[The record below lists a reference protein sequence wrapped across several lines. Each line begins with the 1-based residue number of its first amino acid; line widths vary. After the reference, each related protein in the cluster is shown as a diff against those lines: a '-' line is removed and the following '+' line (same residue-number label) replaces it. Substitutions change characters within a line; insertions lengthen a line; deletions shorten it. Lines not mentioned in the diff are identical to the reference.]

1 MKLTSEIISTN
12 LLLLEKA
19 KKDFPLLVS
28 YENCI
33 DYSEKA
39 KLRQEILEFGLG
51 LYLEFIDFVKEMTNK
66 EQEIFYRRK
75 IKNPEFQEILSKQ
88 ANDDD
93 AKKSFKSKAA
103 KSFESLMNSDKWED
117 FSGYRSN
124 YRRRRRRWANNFSGS
139 DAIASNYIIQNELE
153 IKDEYLHRV
162 CKWYR
167 MKLPQVDLTVQNEI
181 NKTKDLISF
190 MISKM
195 SDSGIDFRRL
205 NFTHLTSQ
213 LSDEIKKKILTIDTD
228 EKIKLIANDFIPEG
242 FTPGIFYNVIG
253 KQLATEEAGG
263 GNILMVNVRN
273 DMDKS
278 VWVKY
283 RYFETV
289 SNLRDSALDFLLNS

>member
-12 LLLLEKA
+12 LNLLEKA

-28 YENCI
+28 YENCT
-33 DYSEKA
+33 DYSDKA
-39 KLRQEILEFGLG
+39 KLRQEGFEFGLV
-51 LYLEFIDFVKEMTNK
+51 LYLEFIDFIKEMTSK

-75 IKNPEFQEILSKQ
+75 IKNPEFQDILAKQ
-88 ANDDD
+88 ANDED

-103 KSFESLMNSDKWED
+103 KSFEALMNSDKWED

-124 YRRRRRRWANNFSGS
+124 YRRKRRRWSNNFSGS
-139 DAIASNYIIQNELE
+139 EAIASNYIIQNELE
-153 IKDEYLHRV
+153 IKDEYINRV
-162 CKWYR
+162 CRWYR
-167 MKLPQVDLTVQNEI
+167 MKLPQVDFTVQNEI
-181 NKTKDLISF
+181 NKTKDLISY
-190 MISKM
+190 MVEKM
-195 SDSGIDFRRL
+195 GDSGIDFRRL

-213 LSDEIKKKILTIDTD
+213 LSDEIGRKILTIDTD
-228 EKIKLIANDFIPEG
+228 EKIKLIANDFVPEG
-242 FTPGIFYNVIG
+242 FTPGNLYNVIA
-253 KQLATEEAGG
+253 KQLSTEDVGG

>member
-1 MKLTSEIISTN
+1 M
-12 LLLLEKA
+12 EKA

-28 YENCI
+28 YENCT
-33 DYSEKA
+33 DYSDKA
-39 KLRQEILEFGLG
+39 KLRQEGFEFGLV
-51 LYLEFIDFVKEMTNK
+51 LYLEFIDFIKEMTSK

-75 IKNPEFQEILSKQ
+75 IKNPEFQDILAKQ
-88 ANDDD
+88 ANDED

-103 KSFESLMNSDKWED
+103 KSFEALMNSDKWED

-124 YRRRRRRWANNFSGS
+124 YRRKRRRWSNNFSGS
-139 DAIASNYIIQNELE
+139 EAIASNYIIQNELE
-153 IKDEYLHRV
+153 IKDEYINRV
-162 CKWYR
+162 CRWYR
-167 MKLPQVDLTVQNEI
+167 MKLPQVDFTVQNEI
-181 NKTKDLISF
+181 NKTKDLISY
-190 MISKM
+190 MVEKM
-195 SDSGIDFRRL
+195 GDSGIDFRRL

-213 LSDEIKKKILTIDTD
+213 LSDEIGRKILTIDTD
-228 EKIKLIANDFIPEG
+228 EKIKLIANDFVPEG
-242 FTPGIFYNVIG
+242 FTPGNLYNVIA
-253 KQLATEEAGG
+253 KQLSTEDVGG

>member
-12 LLLLEKA
+12 LNLLEKS

-28 YENCI
+28 YENCT
-33 DYSEKA
+33 DYSDKA
-39 KLRQEILEFGLG
+39 KLRQEGLEFGLV
-51 LYLEFIDFVKEMTNK
+51 LYLEFIDFIKEMTSK

-75 IKNPEFQEILSKQ
+75 IKNPEFQDILAKQ
-88 ANDDD
+88 ANDED
-93 AKKSFKSKAA
+93 ARKSFKSKAA
-103 KSFESLMNSDKWED
+103 KSFEALMNSDKWED

-124 YRRRRRRWANNFSGS
+124 YRRKRRRWSNNFSGS
-139 DAIASNYIIQNELE
+139 EAIASNYIIQNELE
-153 IKDEYLHRV
+153 IKDEYINRV
-162 CKWYR
+162 CRWYR
-167 MKLPQVDLTVQNEI
+167 MKLPQVDFTVQNEI
-181 NKTKDLISF
+181 NKTKDLISY
-190 MISKM
+190 MVEKM
-195 SDSGIDFRRL
+195 GDSGIDFRRL

-213 LSDEIKKKILTIDTD
+213 LSDEIRRKILTIDTD
-228 EKIKLIANDFIPEG
+228 EKIKLIANDFVPEG
-242 FTPGIFYNVIG
+242 FTPGNLYNVIA
-253 KQLATEEAGG
+253 KQLSTEDAGG